1 MAKNTGFRVIS
12 LIAVMFSVVMLS
24 ACPGGVQCPPPS
36 GQSTSAVSGGIHG
49 LLSAQASSGSTV
61 CSSNG
66 GGGTGGTGACSKT
79 VTPNNVIYT
88 LDANGNV
95 LEYAID
101 INTGALTLMCNTA
114 TTATGGVPVVSK
126 NNFLYVFDAS
136 GGQIF
141 AFSIQHGNTGALT
154 PVTGQPFQIK
164 LQSNETLGSSFME
177 ADPLGRFLFV
187 TNPDNSLVHVYSIS
201 STSPGLGALT
211 EVTNSPFAVSSP
223 EHLAVDRTGNFV
235 YVADPTDGEIL
246 IFTINAQG
254 QLAPGT
260 ASSFFLLD
268 TGADAPNFLLEHPT
282 LPVLYSSND
291 NSIAAM
297 TIDTG
302 TGALS
307 AVLGSPF
314 SVFPSIPSFLAIDN
328 TGSFIY
334 ANDINVN
341 QNQSQEAILGDSL
354 DSTTGGLT
362 GVLPGSEFGFSPGNT
377 EIFQV
382 ISNPAGGNIY
392 AVEANATSGTS
403 GFVINYPITASSG
416 ALTVPTTASTLI
428 AESDMA
434 IANVQ

>member
-1 MAKNTGFRVIS
+1 MAKNTGFRVLG
-12 LIAVMFSVVMLS
+12 LIVVMSSIVMLS
-24 ACPGGVQCPPPS
+24 ACQGVQCPPPS
-36 GQSTSAVSGGIHG
+36 GQGTTAVFGGIHG
-49 LLSAQASSGSTV
+49 LLSPNTTSSSTV
-61 CSSNG
+61 CSSTGG
-66 GGGTGGTGACSKT
+66 GGGTGTCST
-79 VTPNNVIYT
+79 SVTPNNVIYT

-101 INTGALTLMCNTA
+101 TNTGALTLMCNTA
-114 TTATGGVPVVSK
+114 ATVAGGLPVVSK
-126 NNFLYVFDAS
+126 NNFLYVFDA
-136 GGQIF
+136 GGAQPQIF
-141 AFSIQHGNTGALT
+141 EFAIQHGNSGALT
-154 PVTGQPFQIK
+154 PISGQPFQIK
-164 LQSNETLGSSFME
+164 LQTGESLGPSSSFME

-187 TNPDNSLVHVYSIS
+187 TNFADSLVHVFSIG

-223 EHLAVDRTGNFV
+223 EHLTVDRTGNFV

-268 TGADAPNFLLEHPT
+268 TGADDPNFLLEHPT
-282 LPVLYSSND
+282 LPVLYSSN
-291 NSIAAM
+291 NSSIAAM

-302 TGALS
+302 TGALT

-314 SVFPSIPSFLAIDN
+314 SVFPSIPAFLAIDN

-334 ANDINVN
+334 ADDTSMN
-341 QNQSQEAILGDSL
+341 QNMSGEAILGDSL
-354 DSTTGGLT
+354 DPTTGGLT
-362 GVLPGSEFGFSPGNT
+362 GTLPGSEFAFSPGT
-377 EIFQV
+377 TIIFQV

-392 AVEANATSGTS
+392 ALEGPSTTS
-403 GFVINYPITASSG
+403 GFVVNYPITASSG
-416 ALTVPTTASTLI
+416 TLTVPTTASTLV
-428 AESDMA
+428 ADSDMV